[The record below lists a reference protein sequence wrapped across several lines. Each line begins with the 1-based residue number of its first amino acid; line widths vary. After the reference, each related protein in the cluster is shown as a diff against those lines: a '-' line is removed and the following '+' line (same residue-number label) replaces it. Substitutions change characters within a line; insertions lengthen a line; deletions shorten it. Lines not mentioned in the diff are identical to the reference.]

1 VGSSGVIVNG
11 IAPGLGETGLVAN
24 APREFLEANAK
35 NSSLGRLCT
44 PEDVA
49 PVAVFLASDV
59 CSYMAGQF
67 IRINAS

>member
-1 VGSSGVIVNG
+1 V
-11 IAPGLGETGLVAN
+11 GETGLVVD
-24 APREFLEANAK
+24 APREFLDVNAK
-35 NSSLGRLCT
+35 SSALGRLRT

-49 PVAVFLASDV
+49 PVAAFLASDV